1 MPALLKN
8 IGLVTALALFAQP
21 FLNAHAQTQP
31 LTVSHV
37 ATASINPFAP
47 RPASTPVASAP
58 ATTSSSAAVPLGV
71 PPPTVPP
78 PAFASSKLPP
88 LPLPPSPGV
97 PLPSFDGTGHATGD
111 APRRTHSDEG
121 TVIGHTRQA
130 ANCHLS
136 MPRKD
141 ATAKAEGGPV
151 VLNFASRTGPNCAKA
166 AMPDVDWIDVVN
178 LSDRAISL
186 QVKENNTD
194 SVRMGHVRV
203 VSPDVGDAINV
214 TISQSSSSEG
224 DGP

>member
-21 FLNAHAQTQP
+21 FLSAHAQTQP
-31 LTVSHV
+31 ITVSHV

-47 RPASTPVASAP
+47 RPASVPVTADAP
-58 ATTSSSAAVPLGV
+58 TAVSAASPVNI

-78 PAFASSKLPP
+78 PAFGSSELPP

-97 PLPSFDGTGHATGD
+97 PLPSFDDTGHATGD
-111 APRRTHSDEG
+111 APRRTTHADEG
-121 TVIGHTRQA
+121 TVIGRARQSG
-130 ANCHLS
+130 NCHLS
-136 MPRKD
+136 MARKEVS
-141 ATAKAEGGPV
+141 AKAEGGPV

-178 LSDRAISL
+178 LGDRAISF
-186 QVKENNTD
+186 QVKENNSE

-214 TISQSSSSEG
+214 TITQSSANEG